1 MVSIT
6 IQVIPMSECKTFQ
19 AGVNHLLTNTE
30 PTAITAQTQ
39 VADGMLQSLSTR
51 TPTEDTIVSRSDRME
66 QRTAEMRYTVTT
78 GRTIVRTA
86 PSATARPTMGAR
98 PPMQHVC
105 RATTTPGPTGT
116 DLCRP
121 PARPTTHLPTT
132 HRDSGMLTA
141 TTPTLPSVNATIA
154 GLV

>member
-78 GRTIVRTA
+78 GRT
-86 PSATARPTMGAR
+86 
-98 PPMQHVC
+98 
-105 RATTTPGPTGT
+105 GT